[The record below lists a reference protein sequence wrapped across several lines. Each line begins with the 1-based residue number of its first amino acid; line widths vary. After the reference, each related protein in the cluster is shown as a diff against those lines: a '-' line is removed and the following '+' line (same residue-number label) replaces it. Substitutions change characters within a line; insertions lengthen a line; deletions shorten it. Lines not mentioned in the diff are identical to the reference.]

1 MRREQFKETRDMAFL
16 SLVSQKSLLTLQQNF
31 LQLQMI
37 RIQNDV
43 NYYASQMDLVKKQY
57 TNGEGDYDEDPMF
70 IYYEQLD
77 EQASSEKDALESQIT
92 AIQNEISSLKTLV
105 NNNIKTSC
113 TLNLATGS

>member
-1 MRREQFKETRDMAFL
+1 MAFL
-16 SLVSQKSLLTLQQNF
+16 ALASQKSLLTLQQNF
-31 LQLQMI
+31 LQLQMV

-43 NYYASQMDLVKKQY
+43 QYYASQMDLVKKQY
-57 TNGEGDYDEDPMF
+57 TNSEDGDYDDDPLY